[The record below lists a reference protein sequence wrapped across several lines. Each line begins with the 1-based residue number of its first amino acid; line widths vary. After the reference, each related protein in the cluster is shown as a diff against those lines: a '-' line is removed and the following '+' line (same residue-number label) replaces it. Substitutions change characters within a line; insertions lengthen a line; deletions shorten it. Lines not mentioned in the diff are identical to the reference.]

1 MSDFGAP
8 EVNWHPLPRAA
19 RPVVTE
25 ASKASA
31 ARQTSACARLFS
43 RSEKKTAGGFRGRFK
58 PPQRGRG
65 GAPENFGF
73 SLFEWPNF
81 VSPGDL

>member
-1 MSDFGAP
+1 MILAPLRSTGAP
-8 EVNWHPLPRAA
+8 SPGPQGERS
-19 RPVVTE
+19 E
-25 ASKASA
+25 ADERFRESFLASHVS
-31 ARQTSACARLFS
+31 RFS
-43 RSEKKTAGGFRGRFK
+43 RSEKKQLGGLGGAVS
-58 PPQRGRG
+58 PPPPNRVGG

>member
-8 EVNWHPLPRAA
+8 VVNWRPLPR
-19 RPVVTE
+19 
-25 ASKASA
+25 A
-31 ARQTSACARLFS
+31 ARQTSACASRFS
-43 RSEKKTAGGFRGRFK
+43 PEK
-58 PPQRGRG
+58 
-65 GAPENFGF
+65 FGF

>member
-1 MSDFGAP
+1 MILAPLRSTGAP
-8 EVNWHPLPRAA
+8 SLVS
-19 RPVVTE
+19 E

-31 ARQTSACARLFS
+31 ARQTSACASLFS
-43 RSEKKTAGGFRGRFK
+43 RSEKKTAGFGGAVS
-58 PPQRGRG
+58 PPNGVRG

-73 SLFEWPNF
+73 SLLEWPNF